1 MQPAPLPLTVRSQNR
16 IVVPT
21 ASVLRHS
28 ERALEATDL
37 NDVYRALLKRAQAAA
52 EAAERHHQHASELH
66 AFVRAL
72 RRRGP
77 AELVLCAWCGRVAA
91 EGHWIDPAPLL
102 GADLRRR
109 LFERASHGICPD
121 CFEQV
126 EVEAHR
132 ARGRQ

>member
-1 MQPAPLPLTVRSQNR
+1 
-16 IVVPT
+16 
-21 ASVLRHS
+21 
-28 ERALEATDL
+28 LEE
-37 NDVYRALLKRAQAAA
+37 VYRALLKRAQAAVD
-52 EAAERHHQHASELH
+52 AAEHHHLQAAEMQ

-72 RRRGP
+72 RKRGP
-77 AELVLCAWCGRVAA
+77 AELVLCAWCGRVSA
-91 EGHWIDPAPLL
+91 EGHWIDPASLL

-132 ARGRQ
+132 ARRGQ